1 MLVILRAVLLTIRGL
16 KMTMNQFVALCV
28 ERTIEP
34 ELALES
40 ESVRDAIRARDI
52 ELLISILDN
61 EF

>member
-1 MLVILRAVLLTIRGL
+1 
-16 KMTMNQFVALCV
+16 MTMNQFVALCV